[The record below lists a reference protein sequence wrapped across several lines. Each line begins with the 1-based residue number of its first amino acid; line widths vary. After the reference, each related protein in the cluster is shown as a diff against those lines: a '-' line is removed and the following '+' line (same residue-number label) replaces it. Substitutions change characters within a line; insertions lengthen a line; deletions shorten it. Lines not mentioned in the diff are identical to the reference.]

1 MLWESIIDKYCA
13 GNSPLKELLVL
24 HSSSVAQKALQIVK
38 NHPELGADASFVE
51 EAAMLHDIGV
61 VLTDAPVIHC
71 YGEHKYICH
80 GYLGADIL
88 RSEGLDAY
96 ALVCERH
103 TGAGISAQQ
112 IVEQDLPLPTE
123 REYMP
128 QTIEEKIIC
137 FADKFFSKTSPQR
150 EKSVEQAEKSLAKF
164 GPEGVE
170 RFREWC
176 NLFL

>member
-61 VLTDAPVIHC
+61 VLTDAPAIHC
-71 YGEHKYICH
+71 YGEHQYICH

-164 GPEGVE
+164 GVEGVE

>member
-61 VLTDAPVIHC
+61 VLTDAPAIHC
-71 YGEHKYICH
+71 CGEHQYICH

-112 IVEQDLPLPTE
+112 IAEQGLPLPTE

-137 FADKFFSKTSPQR
+137 FADKFFSKTSPYK

-170 RFREWC
+170 RFKEWC